1 MQLRD
6 FRIVASFALASLVS
20 ILGNSPLYSQDFASN
35 AAANPTDPAASVIS
49 VAPQQ
54 SETAKP
60 ADATASLT
68 LAELQASL
76 TSRSS
81 SSSSSKDAPKPLSEV
96 VPNAETI
103 DGLIPLHKKKNKLY
117 AEITASNLNTD
128 YLIAM
133 AIARGTGASAI
144 SGYTLGFGDD
154 WLWQFRK
161 ADDKIQIVRRNIR
174 YKADSGTPEAVAVE
188 YAYSDSILYSLPIIA
203 KGPKGG
209 DVVDL
214 ESIFMTDLPRLGSM
228 LGGFFTRD
236 RSSWGGIKGF
246 KNNVEIRVDA
256 TYSTSRSV
264 PAAPDRNS
272 AGVTIHYS
280 ISKLPSS
287 GYQPRIAD
295 DRIGFFTTV
304 HKNFSRYQD
313 NNHIVRYVNRWN
325 LQKADSSL
333 SLSPPKKKI
342 IFWIEKTAPVKYR
355 KAIKD
360 GILEWNKAFEKIGIV
375 DAIDV
380 REQTEND
387 TWDPED
393 INYNTFRWITA
404 DAGFAMGPS
413 HVNPLNGE
421 ILDADIIFDAG
432 FVDSWRKRFDVMIA
446 ERLPSLSKETTRQE
460 RLDMLRGAVPLK
472 NAARDS
478 HDHNS
483 HDHESGEEPQN
494 GHSYE
499 CAYSRLMAD
508 QIAFG
513 ALALAILHSDNVK
526 EDEPKPEPKPE
537 ESGDKPKEEEKKEE
551 PKKEEEKKEESQ
563 KDEPK
568 KEESAEKKE
577 EPKKEEK
584 SDDKKENTE
593 KKEEKKEDSK
603 EKKLSPEELKKKIE
617 EEFEKLVLAGLK
629 DVVMHEVGHTLGL
642 RHNFKASSW
651 LTLEEIN
658 SPERSKE
665 YGIAGSVMDYLP
677 LNIMPKGEKQGDYFM
692 STLGPYDYLAIEYGY
707 KFLSGT
713 PENEK
718 KELSKIASKQAEK
731 GYNYAT
737 DEDARSSLNPD
748 PASRIRDL
756 GSDPIA
762 YAKANAKLYEQLL
775 PGLLERAAKEGDNYA
790 DVRYYFNVLFLH
802 RIGALRFVAHNIGG
816 LHVNRDHRGDPGD
829 RAPIQVVDAKI
840 QRDSLKYLCEQIFA
854 ADSFKIPA
862 DLYNRMGTNRWNDWA
877 DVAERPDFSLR
888 TQLLGEQVSFLRAL
902 LNIVNLGRILDTE
915 MRVKEGED
923 VLTLAELFDT
933 LTNAVFKELDS
944 LKEGEFT
951 SQKPAVNTLRRS
963 LQEKYYLF
971 LADYASGDLAFLV
984 DVPEMYQSLSRQQ
997 LTSISSNIQ
1006 SVLIG
1011 KAKLDAASRA
1021 HLQTLNDRI
1030 QKLLNANMLNLNP

>member
-1 MQLRD
+1 MQLRT
-6 FRIVASFALASLVS
+6 FRIVASFVFVSIVS
-20 ILGNSPLYSQDFASN
+20 ILGNSPLYSQDSASN
-35 AAANPTDPAASVIS
+35 TVADQTNPAASVIS
-49 VAPQQ
+49 GSPQQ
-54 SETAKP
+54 PETAQS
-60 ADATASLT
+60 ADTSASLS

-76 TSRSS
+76 SPRPGSS
-81 SSSSSKDAPKPLSEV
+81 PSSSKDAPKPLSEV
-96 VPNAETI
+96 LPDSEAI
-103 DGLIPLHKKKNKLY
+103 DGLIPLHKKKEKLY
-117 AEITASNLNTD
+117 AEITGSNLNTD

-161 ADDKIQIVRRNIR
+161 AGDKIQIVRRNIR

-188 YAYSDSILYSLPIIA
+188 HAYSDSILYSLPIIA

-209 DVVDL
+209 DVIDL
-214 ESIFMTDLPRLGSM
+214 ESIFMGDLPKLGSS
-228 LGGFFTRD
+228 LGGFFSRD
-236 RSSWGGIKGF
+236 RSSWGEIKGF

-264 PAAPDRNS
+264 PTAPDSSS

-280 ISKLPSS
+280 ISKLPAS
-287 GYQPRIAD
+287 GYQPRLAD

-304 HKNFSRYQD
+304 HKNFSRYRD
-313 NNHIVRYVNRWN
+313 NDHIVRYINRWN

-342 IFWIEKTAPVKYR
+342 IFWIEKTVPVKYR
-355 KAIKD
+355 KAVKD

-380 REQTEND
+380 REQTESD

-393 INYNTFRWITA
+393 INYNTFRWITS

-421 ILDADIIFDAG
+421 ILDADVIFDAG
-432 FVDSWRKRFDVMIA
+432 FVNSWRKRFDVMIA
-446 ERLPSLSKETTRQE
+446 EQLPALSKETTRQE
-460 RLDMLRGAVPLK
+460 RLDMLRGVIPVK
-472 NAARDS
+472 NDA
-478 HDHNS
+478 HDS
-483 HDHESGEEPQN
+483 HDHESGEELPN
-494 GHSYE
+494 GHSSE
-499 CAYSRLMAD
+499 CTYSHLMAD

-526 EDEPKPEPKPE
+526 DDEPKPEDG
-537 ESGDKPKEEEKKEE
+537 GDKPKEEEKKEE
-551 PKKEEEKKEESQ
+551 KKAEE
-563 KDEPK
+563 
-568 KEESAEKKE
+568 AKKE
-577 EPKKEEK
+577 EPKKDESAEKEED
-584 SDDKKENTE
+584 SKKEENTDNKKEDAE
-593 KKEEKKEDSK
+593 KKEEKKEDAK
-603 EKKLSPEELKKKIE
+603 EKKTSPEDLKKKIE
-617 EEFEKLVLAGLK
+617 EEFEKLVIAGLK
-629 DVVMHEVGHTLGL
+629 DVVMHEIGHTLGL

-677 LNIMPKGEKQGDYFM
+677 LNIMPKDEKQGDYFM

-707 KFLSGT
+707 KFLSGST
-713 PENEK
+713 ENES

-737 DEDARSSLNPD
+737 DEDVRSLLNPD
-748 PASRIRDL
+748 PLSQLRDI
-756 GSDPIA
+756 GSDPMA
-762 YAKANAKLYEQLL
+762 YAKVNAKLYEQLL
-775 PGLLERAAKEGDNYA
+775 PGLLDRAVKEGDNYA
-790 DVRYYFNVLFLH
+790 DVRYYFDVLLSH
-802 RIGALRFVAHNIGG
+802 RLIALRFVANNIGG
-816 LHVNRDHRGDPGD
+816 LYVNRDHRGDSGD
-829 RAPIQVVDAKI
+829 RTPIQAVDAKI
-840 QRDSLKYLCEQIFA
+840 QRDSLNYLCEQLFA

-877 DVAERPDFSLR
+877 DNAGRPDFSLR
-888 TQLLGEQVSFLRAL
+888 AQLLNEQVSFLSSL
-902 LNIVNLGRILDTE
+902 LNMTKLGRLLDTE

-933 LTNAVFKELDS
+933 LTNAVFKEIES

-951 SQKPAVNTLRRS
+951 TQKPAINTLRRS
-963 LQEKYYLF
+963 LQEKYYLL
-971 LADYASGDLAFLV
+971 LADYASGELAFLV
-984 DVPEMYQSLSRQQ
+984 SVPEMYQSLSRQQ

-1006 SVLIG
+1006 SVLAG

-1021 HLQTLNDRI
+1021 HLKNLNDRI
-1030 QKLLNANMLNLNP
+1030 QKLLNANLLNLNP